1 MVDLKEKEMFESDML
16 AAVSREMP
24 YFAECKRII
33 SEQQRYIR
41 SLVEENEK
49 LREHILDTIINC

>member
-1 MVDLKEKEMFESDML
+1 MVDLKEIEMFESDFV
-16 AAVSREMP
+16 ASVSRETP
-24 YFAECKRII
+24 DFGECKRII

-49 LREHILDTIINC
+49 LREHILDRIIH

>member
-1 MVDLKEKEMFESDML
+1 MVDLKEKELFENDLSV
-16 AAVSREMP
+16 AFSRKEP
-24 YFAECKRII
+24 DFTEYKRIT

-49 LREHILDTIINC
+49 LREHILDSIIN

>member
-1 MVDLKEKEMFESDML
+1 MVDLKEKEMFESDMV
-16 AAVSREMP
+16 AAISRETP
-24 YFAECKRII
+24 DFTECKRII

-49 LREHILDTIINC
+49 LREHILDAIIN